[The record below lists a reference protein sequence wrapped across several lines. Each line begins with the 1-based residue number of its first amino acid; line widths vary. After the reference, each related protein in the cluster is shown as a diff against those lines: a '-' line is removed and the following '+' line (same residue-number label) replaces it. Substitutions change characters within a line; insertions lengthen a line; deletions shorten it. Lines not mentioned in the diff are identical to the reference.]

1 MVHPLPKGEGRGEG
15 KETTAPRSTYI
26 LDLTC
31 GRCPQGYIPTHRLI
45 GIHDFKPPAMREVSD
60 SVLKARHRRAEAR
73 VARFQTHTQ
82 VRSER
87 RTRHQRVTNLTGT
100 IFPASLG
107 SCTSSSGP
115 TKRSMGPSPPTKFAP
130 GLPKAVL
137 TGRR

>member
-60 SVLKARHRRAEAR
+60 SVLKAVTAGRKRASPS
-73 VARFQTHTQ
+73 F
-82 VRSER
+82 R
-87 RTRHQRVTNLTGT
+87 RTPRFDL
-100 IFPASLG
+100 
-107 SCTSSSGP
+107 SG
-115 TKRSMGPSPPTKFAP
+115 GP
-130 GLPKAVL
+130 GIR
-137 TGRR
+137 G